1 MKSDKRGAFGRKTQD
16 LCIAGTETK
25 RKILFGLSGLLFLLL
40 VFLFYSIFIEPRS
53 ISVTHLSIEGA
64 PARTVFLADLHIRD
78 ENADYIQ
85 SVVEKV
91 NSLDPDIV
99 LVSGDFIL
107 DNAKD
112 LDHISLLSQ
121 LKGKK
126 YAVLGNHDYFSSI
139 NLAGSRMKVREK
151 ADANFTVQGYNVS
164 MMDDGLYSPQM
175 AEDVKQKLEQ
185 AGFRVLK
192 NEYEIL
198 DVEGRDVLLVG
209 LDDCWAGKTHL
220 PSNLPDADYSIYL
233 LHEPECIADWDY
245 NLLLAGHT
253 HGGQIVFPIIGAPQG
268 LFGMYSFSGM
278 LVDESNKKAYVTR
291 GVGSYPMFFGI
302 ADMRF
307 NCPPEIVLING

>member
-1 MKSDKRGAFGRKTQD
+1 MKVSAFKLDPRLK
-16 LCIAGTETK
+16 IAFLA
-25 RKILFGLSGLLFLLL
+25 ILSLVL
-40 VFLFYSIFIEPRS
+40 VFLSYSIFVEPRS
-53 ISVTHLSIEGA
+53 ISVTRLNIEGA
-64 PARTVFLADLHIRD
+64 PPKVVFLADLHIRD
-78 ENADYIQ
+78 SNAEYMQ

-99 LVSGDFIL
+99 LISGDFIL
-107 DNAKD
+107 DNAED
-112 LDHISLLSQ
+112 LDHISILSQ
-121 LKGKK
+121 LKGRK

-139 NLAGSRMKVREK
+139 NLAGSRMKVGEK
-151 ADANFTVQGYNVS
+151 AEANFTVQGYNVS
-164 MMDDGLYSPQM
+164 SMDDGLYSPQM
-175 AEDVKQKLEQ
+175 ADEVKQRLEE

-198 DVEGRDVLLVG
+198 DLNGRKTLILG

-220 PSNLPDADYSIYL
+220 PPNLPEANYSIYL

-245 NLLLAGHT
+245 DLMLTGHT
-253 HGGQIVFPIIGAPQG
+253 HGGQIVFPIIGAPQSYI
-268 LFGMYSFSGM
+268 GMYSFSGM
-278 LVDESNKKAYVTR
+278 LVDEAGKKSYVTR

>member
-1 MKSDKRGAFGRKTQD
+1 MRQCILPAF
-16 LCIAGTETK
+16 LA
-25 RKILFGLSGLLFLLL
+25 ILFLALIFLS
-40 VFLFYSIFIEPRS
+40 YSIFIEPRS
-53 ISVTHLSIEGA
+53 ISVTRLNIDGA
-64 PARTVFLADLHIRD
+64 PAKVVFLADLHIRD
-78 ENADYIQ
+78 SNADYIR

-99 LVSGDFIL
+99 LISGDFIL
-107 DNAKD
+107 DDAKD
-112 LDHISLLSQ
+112 LEHISLLSQ
-121 LKGKK
+121 LKGRK

-139 NLAGSRMKVREK
+139 NLAGSRMKVGEK
-151 ADANFTVQGYNVS
+151 AEANFTVQGYNVS

-175 AEDVKQKLEQ
+175 ADEVKQRLEE
-185 AGFRVLK
+185 AGFRVLR

-198 DVEGRDVLLVG
+198 DSDGRKTLLVG

-220 PSNLPDADYSIYL
+220 PSNLPEADYSIYL

-253 HGGQIVFPIIGAPQG
+253 HGGQIVLPIIGAPQS

-278 LVDESNKKAYVTR
+278 LVDEPDKKAYVTR